1 MPKISAATVPE
12 HRAQQ
17 RAALI
22 RAAVD
27 ILAEQSAAAVTPAA
41 VTARA
46 GLSRPSFYQYFPSS
60 GPLLA
65 AVVEDTFTTA
75 NAAMTQALTEA
86 SDPRARIDAFVRA
99 ELHLSAQGLHRPAAA
114 LMRADL
120 PTECRDR
127 VHELH
132 HLHYTPLITAV
143 ADLGPTDP
151 RLTAQLIGGLL
162 QAAMTAVDQ
171 GTDPDHVATLTLHL
185 IHQGLGTAPRTQPC
199 DDVAPHPLAPP
210 ARRRTIA

>member
-27 ILAEQSAAAVTPAA
+27 ILAEQGTTAVTPAA
-41 VTARA
+41 VTASA

-60 GPLLA
+60 AALLA
-65 AVVEDTFTTA
+65 AVVEDAFTTA
-75 NAAMTQALTEA
+75 DTAMAHALDTA

-99 ELHLSAQGLHRPAAA
+99 ELQLAAQGLHRPAAA

-120 PTECRDR
+120 PAECRDR

-132 HLHYTPLITAV
+132 HHHYTPLITAI
-143 ADLGPTDP
+143 ADLSPADP
-151 RLTAQLIGGLL
+151 HLTAQLIGGLL

-171 GTDPDHVATLTLHL
+171 GTDPDHVATRTLAL
-185 IHQGLGTAPRTQPC
+185 IHHGLG
-199 DDVAPHPLAPP
+199 D
-210 ARRRTIA
+210 

>member
-27 ILAEQSAAAVTPAA
+27 ILAEQGTTAVTPAA
-41 VTARA
+41 VTASA

-60 GPLLA
+60 AALLA
-65 AVVEDTFTTA
+65 AVVEDAFTMA
-75 NAAMTQALTEA
+75 HALDTA

-99 ELHLSAQGLHRPAAA
+99 ELQLAAQGLHRPAAA

-120 PTECRDR
+120 PAECRDR

-132 HLHYTPLITAV
+132 HHHYTPLITAI
-143 ADLGPTDP
+143 ADLSPADP
-151 RLTAQLIGGLL
+151 HLTAQLIGGLL

-171 GTDPDHVATLTLHL
+171 GTDPDHVATRTLAL
-185 IHQGLGTAPRTQPC
+185 IHHGLG
-199 DDVAPHPLAPP
+199 D
-210 ARRRTIA
+210 

>member
-27 ILAEQSAAAVTPAA
+27 VLAEQGAAAVTPAA

-46 GLSRPSFYQYFPSS
+46 GLARSSFYQYFPSS
-60 GPLLA
+60 GALLA
-65 AVVEDTFTTA
+65 AVVEDAFTA
-75 NAAMTQALTEA
+75 ADAAMSQALNTA
-86 SDPRARIDAFVRA
+86 SEPRARIDAFVRA
-99 ELHLSAQGLHRPAAA
+99 ELHLAARGLHRPAAA

-120 PTECRDR
+120 PAECRDR

-143 ADLGPTDP
+143 ADLCPTDP
-151 RLTAQLIGGLL
+151 HLTAQLIGGLL

-171 GTDPDHVATLTLHL
+171 GTDPDHVATRTLTL
-185 IHQGLGTAPRTQPC
+185 IHQGLGEEPR
-199 DDVAPHPLAPP
+199 A
-210 ARRRTIA
+210 

>member
-27 ILAEQSAAAVTPAA
+27 ILAEHGAAAVTPAA
-41 VTARA
+41 VAARA
-46 GLSRPSFYQYFPSS
+46 GLARPSFYQYFPSS
-60 GPLLA
+60 AALLA
-65 AVVEDTFTTA
+65 AIVEDTFTTA
-75 NAAMTQALTEA
+75 DAAMAEALDTA
-86 SDPRARIDAFVRA
+86 SEPHARIDAFVHA
-99 ELHLSAQGLHRPAAA
+99 ELHLAAQGLHRPAAA

-120 PTECRDR
+120 PAECRDR

-132 HLHYTPLITAV
+132 HLHYTPLINAID
-143 ADLGPTDP
+143 DLNPADP

-162 QAAMTAVDQ
+162 QAAMAAVDN
-171 GTDPDHVATLTLHL
+171 GTDPNHVATRTLAL
-185 IHQGLGTAPRTQPC
+185 IQQGLGKEPSPGSSA
-199 DDVAPHPLAPP
+199 A
-210 ARRRTIA
+210 

>member
-22 RAAVD
+22 QAAVD
-27 ILAEQSAAAVTPAA
+27 ILSEHGAAAVTPAA

-46 GLSRPSFYQYFPSS
+46 GLARPSFYQYFPSS
-60 GPLLA
+60 AALLA
-65 AVVEDTFTTA
+65 AIVEDTFT
-75 NAAMTQALTEA
+75 AAADAVSQALNTA
-86 SDPRARIDAFVRA
+86 TGPRTRIDAFVRA
-99 ELHLSAQGLHRPAAA
+99 ELHLAAQGLHRPAAA

-120 PTECRDR
+120 PSECRDR

-132 HLHYTPLITAV
+132 HLHFAPLLAAV
-143 ADLGPTDP
+143 ADLSPAEP
-151 RLTAQLIGGLL
+151 HLTAQLIGGLL

-171 GTDPDHVATLTLHL
+171 GGDPDHVATRTLGL
-185 IHQGLGTAPRTQPC
+185 IHRGLGQEPEA
-199 DDVAPHPLAPP
+199 
-210 ARRRTIA
+210 

>member
-27 ILAEQSAAAVTPAA
+27 ILADQGATAVTPAA

-46 GLSRPSFYQYFPSS
+46 GLARPSFYQYFPSS
-60 GPLLA
+60 ASLLA
-65 AVVEDTFTTA
+65 AIVEDAFTAADTA
-75 NAAMTQALTEA
+75 LARALDTA
-86 SDPRARIDAFVRA
+86 SDPRARIDAFVRT
-99 ELHLSAQGLHRPAAA
+99 ELHLAAEGLHRPAAA

-132 HLHYTPLITAV
+132 HRHYTPLITAI
-143 ADLGPTDP
+143 ADLSATDP
-151 RLTAQLIGGLL
+151 DLTAQLIGGLL
-162 QAAMTAVDQ
+162 QAAMTAVGQ
-171 GTDPDHVATLTLHL
+171 GTDPDRTATRTLAL
-185 IHQGLGTAPRTQPC
+185 IHQGLQGKPRT
-199 DDVAPHPLAPP
+199 
-210 ARRRTIA
+210 